1 MRPELLS
8 YEQARVFD
16 LGQSLER
23 GMPQSPNH
31 PPFRMVLE
39 RRHGDMRRP
48 DGGSAAN
55 ELIITG
61 GHVGTHIDAFCHVSH
76 HGKLADG
83 IDAHSVV
90 VNGRFSELGV
100 ETIKPIICRGVLL
113 DVPGALGQDVLED
126 GAAIDV
132 EDIERVCAHQ
142 GTEVRAG
149 DAVLIRTGWPQHW
162 HDAPRFQGQVSG
174 VPGPDESAGRWLA
187 NRAIRYAGSD
197 TIAFERIAPGAG
209 HSVLPV
215 HRLFLVEHKIHI
227 IELLFL
233 EELAREK
240 IYEFLFIAL
249 PLKITGATGSPVRPV
264 ALV

>member
-1 MRPELLS
+1 MRPELLAF
-8 YEQARVFD
+8 QHARVVD

-48 DGGSAAN
+48 DGGSAAS

-76 HGKLADG
+76 DGLLADG
-83 IDAHSVV
+83 IDAQGAV
-90 VNGRFSELGV
+90 VNGRFSQFGV
-100 ETIKPIICRGVLL
+100 ETIAPIVRRGVLL
-113 DVPGALGQDVLED
+113 DVAGASGVDVLED
-126 GAAIDV
+126 GSAITAADL
-132 EDIERVCAHQ
+132 ERVCEQQ

-149 DAVLIRTGWPQHW
+149 DAVLVRTGWPKHW
-162 HDAPRFQGQVSG
+162 KDVPRFQGQVTG

-187 NRAIRYAGSD
+187 ERGAGYVGSD
-197 TIAFERIAPGAG
+197 TIAFEQIPPGRG

-215 HRLFLVEHKIHI
+215 HHLLLVERKIHI
-227 IELLFL
+227 IELLYL
-233 EELAREK
+233 EELARDRL
-240 IYEFLFIAL
+240 YEFLFVAL
-249 PLKITGATGSPVRPV
+249 PLKIVGATGSPVRPV

>member
-1 MRPELLS
+1 MRPELLAAT
-8 YEQARVFD
+8 QARVVD
-16 LGQSLER
+16 LAQPLER

-76 HGKLADG
+76 DGRLADG
-83 IDAHSVV
+83 IDAQAAV

-100 ETIKPIICRGVLL
+100 ETIRPIVCRGVLL
-113 DVPGALGQDVLED
+113 DVPGELGLDVLED
-126 GAAIDV
+126 GAAIDAS
-132 EDIERVCAHQ
+132 ILERTAARQ

-149 DAVLIRTGWPQHW
+149 DAVLIRTGWPKHW
-162 HDAPRFQGQVSG
+162 SDVERFRGQVNG
-174 VPGPDESAGRWLA
+174 VPGPDESAARWLVE
-187 NRAIRYAGSD
+187 RGIRYAGND
-197 TIAFERIAPGAG
+197 TIAFERIAPGRG

-215 HRLFLVEHKIHI
+215 HRIFLVEHKIHI

-233 EELAREK
+233 EELARDK
-240 IYEFLFIAL
+240 LYEFLFIVL